1 MLDDID
7 HLLDDAI
14 ALHEAKRFFSASAKY
29 LKILKQDALHADTNH
44 NFGLL
49 KVELGLKEEALIFL
63 QTAINTNPNVLQYW
77 VTFINTLIN
86 VERFDDARAVLEH
99 AHFFGHKDETLNHLR
114 HNLDLAQRNYEALI
128 KPDHLNVSKSVNA
141 ETNSRNSVKVEQK
154 TSISS
159 QENSYTQ
166 YSDTHQTLSLIH
178 ISEPTRLGMI
188 SYAVFCLKKKK

>member
-29 LKILKQDALHADTNH
+29 LKILKQDALHADANH

-63 QTAINTNPNVLQYW
+63 QTAINTNPDVLQYW
-77 VTFINTLIN
+77 VTFINTLTN
-86 VERFDDARAVLEH
+86 VERFDDARAVLEQ
-99 AHFFGHKDETLNHLR
+99 AHLFGHKDETLNHLR

-141 ETNSRNSVKVEQK
+141 DTNSRSSVKVEQN

-159 QENSYTQ
+159 QENSCTQ
-166 YSDTHQTLSLIH
+166 YSDTHQTNILDTMKLDQ
-178 ISEPTRLGMI
+178 
-188 SYAVFCLKKKK
+188 ALKLAKEDE

>member
-29 LKILKQDALHADTNH
+29 LKILKQDALHADANH

-63 QTAINTNPNVLQYW
+63 QTAINTNPDVLQYW
-77 VTFINTLIN
+77 VTFINTLTN
-86 VERFDDARAVLEH
+86 VERFDDARAVLEQ
-99 AHFFGHKDETLNHLR
+99 AHLFGHKDETLNHLR

-128 KPDHLNVSKSVNA
+128 KPDHLNVSKSVN
-141 ETNSRNSVKVEQK
+141 E
-154 TSISS
+154 
-159 QENSYTQ
+159 
-166 YSDTHQTLSLIH
+166 
-178 ISEPTRLGMI
+178 
-188 SYAVFCLKKKK
+188 

>member
-29 LKILKQDALHADTNH
+29 LKILEQDALHADTNH

-49 KVELGLKEEALIFL
+49 KVELGLKEEALILL

-77 VTFINTLIN
+77 ITFINTLTII
-86 VERFDDARAVLEH
+86 ERFDDARAVLEQ
-99 AHFFGHKDETLNHLR
+99 AHLFGHKDETLNHLE
-114 HNLDLAQRNYEALI
+114 HNLDLAQKNYEALI
-128 KPDHLNVSKSVNA
+128 KPDELNLSKSVNA

-159 QENSYTQ
+159 QENS
-166 YSDTHQTLSLIH
+166 
-178 ISEPTRLGMI
+178 
-188 SYAVFCLKKKK
+188 